1 MASDSD
7 REPDDND
14 FMPESDESSD
24 ETVSI
29 VLNNEPT
36 PLTSAGIQG
45 RRGGGGSN
53 RGRGASRGRGGGC
66 IPVHRDTVD
75 DNNTN
80 NSDWIACEEGDIT
93 DTPMFTGNTGLKEE
107 ISGQRTL
114 LDYFSML
121 LGNLQ
126 TVLYTMACY
135 CFVLLILVCLFVF

>member
-1 MASDSD
+1 M
-7 REPDDND
+7 
-14 FMPESDESSD
+14 
-24 ETVSI
+24 
-29 VLNNEPT
+29 
-36 PLTSAGIQG
+36 
-45 RRGGGGSN
+45 
-53 RGRGASRGRGGGC
+53 
-66 IPVHRDTVD
+66 HRDTVD
-75 DNNTN
+75 DDNTN

-135 CFVLLILVCLFVF
+135 CFVLLILVCLSICVLKVNLHTNTSCISCPRNNGRKSNGSEEIRQHICH